1 MTNNKTVLSWLDEMK
16 ALLNPDNV
24 MWIDGSEEQL
34 ESLRAIAVPQLQ
46 ILLCLFLTRLQAVLI
61 PVQNPLSRMLWMRL
75 CMAEQYL
82 L

>member
-34 ESLRAIAVPQLQ
+34 ESLRAIAVQTGEMKKLNDYSQ
-46 ILLCLFLTRLQAVLI
+46 SIKGRSCLFPCTGRTCGRI
-61 PVQNPLSRMLWMRL
+61 EKSNGPGGH
-75 CMAEQYL
+75 
-82 L
+82 